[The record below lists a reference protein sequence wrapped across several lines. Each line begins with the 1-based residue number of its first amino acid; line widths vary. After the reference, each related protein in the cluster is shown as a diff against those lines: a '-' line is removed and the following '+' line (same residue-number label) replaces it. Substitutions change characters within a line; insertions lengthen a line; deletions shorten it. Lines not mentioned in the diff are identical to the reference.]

1 MLIQADA
8 PRFFVEIFRLIRRIV
23 KSPWEDACVFK
34 PKKLKF
40 CGFGC
45 EFGVIY

>member
-34 PKKLKF
+34 PKNLNSAAL
-40 CGFGC
+40 
-45 EFGVIY
+45 VANSA